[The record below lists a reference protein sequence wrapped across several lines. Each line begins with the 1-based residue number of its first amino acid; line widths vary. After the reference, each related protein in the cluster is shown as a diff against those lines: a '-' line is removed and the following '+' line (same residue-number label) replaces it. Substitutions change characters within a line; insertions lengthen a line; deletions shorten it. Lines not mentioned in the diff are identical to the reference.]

1 MNNITTIW
9 KKELRSF
16 FYSPSAYII
25 LGFFLLVTGWL
36 FGSHLFL
43 MKVASLRN
51 LFGIIPL
58 IFMFLAPALTMSS
71 IAAEKDSGTIEIMC
85 TSPVNDR
92 EIILGKF
99 YSSFFILAL
108 AATITIFYGIIVSF
122 VGSPDWGTII
132 GGYIGLLFLGAS
144 YLAIGIFG
152 STLSR
157 NQIISFITSF
167 FIILLF
173 YLSDKFLYLVPA
185 WLSSILRFISL
196 DHHFQNIARGVFD
209 TRDIIYYLTVIIL
222 FLYFA
227 TQSLKERKY
236 Q

>member
-1 MNNITTIW
+1 MSNVKTIM
-9 KKELRSF
+9 KKEIRSY
-16 FYSPSAYII
+16 FYSPAAYII
-25 LGFFLLVTGWL
+25 LGFFLLVSGWL

-58 IFMFLAPALTMSS
+58 IFMFLAPALTMRA
-71 IAAEKDSGTIEIMC
+71 IAEERDSGTIEIMC
-85 TSPVNDR
+85 TSPVKDK

-99 YSSFFILAL
+99 YSSFIILAI
-108 AATITIFYGIIVSF
+108 AATVTIFYGIIVSF
-122 VGSPDWGTII
+122 IGSPDWGTII
-132 GGYIGLLFLGAS
+132 AGYLGLLFLGGS

-152 STLSR
+152 STLSK
-157 NQIISFITSF
+157 NQIISFIASF

-185 WLSSILRFISL
+185 WLSSILQFISL
-196 DHHFQNIARGVFD
+196 DYHFQNIARGVID
-209 TRDIIYYLTVIIL
+209 TRDIIYYLSIIIL

-227 TQSLKERKY
+227 KNSLAERKY

>member
-1 MNNITTIW
+1 MNNISSIT
-9 KKELRSF
+9 KKELRSY
-16 FYSPSAYII
+16 FYSPAAYII
-25 LGFFLLVTGWL
+25 LGFFLLVTGWI

-58 IFMFLAPALTMSS
+58 IFMFLAPALTMRA
-71 IAAEKDSGTIEIMC
+71 IAEERESGTIELIC
-85 TSPVNDR
+85 TSPVKDN

-99 YSSFFILAL
+99 YSSFVILAI

-122 VGSPDWGTII
+122 IGSPDWGTII
-132 GGYIGLLFLGAS
+132 AGYIGLLLLGGA

-152 STLSR
+152 STISK
-157 NQIISFITSF
+157 NQIIYFIASF

-173 YLSDKFLYLVPA
+173 YLSDKFLYLMPG

-196 DHHFQNIARGVFD
+196 DYHFQNIARGVID
-209 TRDIIYYLTVIIL
+209 TRDIIYYLSIIIL

-227 TQSLKERKY
+227 KQSLTERKY
-236 Q
+236 E